1 MEVIEQ
7 ARYAGK
13 DELRVFFAIWPDSA
27 AREQLLE
34 IASGLQ
40 RDLGCTGRRIRA
52 ENIHLTLVFVG
63 NVDNR
68 GLQAL
73 CDAAE
78 GIAKKSTAPF
88 ELVIQ
93 KIGYWKHNCVAYA
106 APLGIPSRLEELVSF
121 LRKAT
126 ESIGFSPEE
135 RAYKR
140 PHRNAQANPSHREYS
155 PPPITRSR
163 PSTNWCTSKP
173 CPILILPIFYFLLL
187 VPLMLQTIFVGE

>member
-7 ARYAGK
+7 ARYARK
-13 DELRVFFAIWPDSA
+13 DEARVFFAIWPGGA
-27 AREQLLE
+27 TREQLLE
-34 IASGLQ
+34 VASGLP
-40 RDLGCTGRRIRA
+40 RDFGCTGRRIRA

-68 GLQAL
+68 ALQAL
-73 CDAAE
+73 CGAAE

-106 APLGIPSRLEELVSF
+106 APLGIPPGLEELVCL

-126 ESIGFSPEE
+126 ESVGFSPEE
-135 RAYKR
+135 RAYK
-140 PHRNAQANPSHREYS
+140 PHVTLMRDATCPMLSQNIEPLVWEVREWLLVKSEQTREGVVYS
-155 PPPITRSR
+155 PVAR
-163 PSTNWCTSKP
+163 WMLGTS
-173 CPILILPIFYFLLL
+173 
-187 VPLMLQTIFVGE
+187 G

>member
-1 MEVIEQ
+1 MPAYLEFMSFDMAGRGFPETAMEVIEQ

-121 LRKAT
+121 LQKAT

-135 RAYKR
+135 RAYK
-140 PHRNAQANPSHREYS
+140 PHVTLMRDATCPMLPRNIKPVTWEVRE
-155 PPPITRSR
+155 
-163 PSTNWCTSKP
+163 
-173 CPILILPIFYFLLL
+173 
-187 VPLMLQTIFVGE
+187 